1 MGGRRLGRFRYAGRT
16 AMVERVVRQVEA
28 GQIGQPFLFT
38 GPSGSG
44 KEATALEIAR
54 RVNCVAADVCTAE
67 RPCESC
73 AKAVTFQ
80 HPDIRWIGPAPATI
94 DEKAVACLLAAKA
107 DNPFYQADFAATSQV
122 LIGDPE
128 DPGPLTIRALNQF
141 LRRQAFQGRWKVA
154 VVADAHRLNAA
165 AANAFLKT
173 LEEPSPGA
181 LIMLTTASTA
191 GMLPTILSRCQRLAF
206 EPLGEAELVEVL
218 RRVAPQQAADAPAA
232 ARLADGNARRAMAL
246 LGPEAQAMWAWTA
259 RVFAS
264 LAEGRRGEALAASE
278 HLNAGLLP
286 SGDGWDETKDLG
298 QKRQRALL
306 FCEMLAQLYGETVA
320 CRERSQQ
327 WRPRAP
333 EVQDV
338 VRRMAAARPTESLL
352 ADLHRVDSARIE
364 VDGNLNIG
372 LCTAALLQDLSDH
385 GRSDR

>member
-1 MGGRRLGRFRYAGRT
+1 LGRFRYAGRT
-16 AMVERVVRQVEA
+16 AVVERIVRLVDA
-28 GQIGQPFLFT
+28 GQVGQPYLFT
-38 GPSGSG
+38 GPSGAG

-54 RVNCVAADVCTAE
+54 RVNCVAPASCTTDH
-67 RPCESC
+67 PCESC
-73 AKAVTFQ
+73 AKAISFQ
-80 HPDIRWIGPAPATI
+80 HPDIRWIGPAPAGI
-94 DEKAVACLLAAKA
+94 EAPGVRELFAAKVE
-107 DNPFYQADFAATSQV
+107 NPFYQADFAATSQV

-128 DPGPLTIRALNQF
+128 DPGPLTIRALIQF

-165 AANAFLKT
+165 AGNAFLKT
-173 LEEPSPGA
+173 LEEPSPGS
-181 LIMLTTASTA
+181 LIILTTASTA
-191 GMLPTILSRCQRLAF
+191 GMLPTILSRCQRIGF
-206 EPLGEAELVEVL
+206 DPLPEAELVEIL
-218 RRVAPQQAADAPAA
+218 RQVAPQFADGAVTA

-259 RVFAS
+259 QVFTA
-264 LAEGRRGEALAASE
+264 LAEGRTGEALAVSE

-286 SGDGWDETKDLG
+286 TDEGWDEARDLG

-320 CRERSQQ
+320 CRERAQA

-333 EVQDV
+333 ELQDV
-338 VRRMAAARPTESLL
+338 VRRTAARRQTESLL
-352 ADLHRVDSARIE
+352 ADIVRVDSARSE

-385 GRSDR
+385 ARRER